1 MEAIQEHQAITEWLL
16 SYGSI
21 AIFFL
26 LVLGIIA
33 LPVPEDTLMILTGIL
48 IANGSLEPKE
58 TLIAAYAGSM
68 CGITT
73 SYFIGR
79 TAGMY
84 FVNRFGPWMGLTP
97 AKVEIAHGWF
107 QKFGKWTLVVGYFI
121 AGVRHFTGFFAG
133 MSYLDFKQFALFAY
147 TGAFIWVST
156 FVSLGYF
163 FGHYVFELVEDI
175 SFGPDL
181 IMTVALVILFVVL
194 SMYFHRH
201 LNKENGEKQNDTQD
215 PKDKTH

>member
-1 MEAIQEHQAITEWLL
+1 MEAIQDHQAITEWLL

-48 IANGSLEPKE
+48 IAKGSLEPKE
-58 TLIAAYAGSM
+58 TLLAAYAGSM

-79 TAGMY
+79 SAGMY
-84 FVNRFGPWMGLTP
+84 FINRFGSWVGLTP
-97 AKVEIAHGWF
+97 AKVEIAHSWF

-133 MSYLDFKQFALFAY
+133 MTYLDFRQFALFAY

-156 FVSLGYF
+156 FVALGYF

-175 SFGPDL
+175 TFGPDL
-181 IMTVALVILFVVL
+181 IMTTIIVL
-194 SMYFHRH
+194 IFIGLSIFFHR
-201 LNKENGEKQNDTQD
+201 KNGNGDIEK
-215 PKDKTH
+215 